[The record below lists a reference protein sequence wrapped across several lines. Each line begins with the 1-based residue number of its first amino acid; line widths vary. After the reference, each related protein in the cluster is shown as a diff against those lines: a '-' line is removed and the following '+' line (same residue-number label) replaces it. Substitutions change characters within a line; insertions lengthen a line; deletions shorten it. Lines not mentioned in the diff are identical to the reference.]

1 MARAGRRLAAALACI
16 ATLAGAPPARA
27 QSPPEYE
34 IKAAFLYNFA
44 KFVQWPAAALP
55 PQAPLAVCVLGRDPF
70 GPALAFI
77 DHKISQGHELQVH
90 RNVRLEEARS
100 CYVLFVA
107 ESERGSVPAILRA
120 LSGASVLTVSDID
133 RFAEAGGVIG
143 LYDVDNRV
151 QLSINLDAAHDAS
164 LQINSQLLKLARI
177 VRREARGD
185 AP

>member
-1 MARAGRRLAAALACI
+1 MRRRCLLALALCLV
-16 ATLAGAPPARA
+16 TTVVRA
-27 QSPPEYE
+27 QAQAGTSEYE

-44 KFVQWPAAALP
+44 KFVQWPAATLP
-55 PQAPLAVCVLGRDPF
+55 PQAPLIVCVLGRDPF
-70 GPALAFI
+70 GSALATI

-90 RNVRLEEARS
+90 RNVRLDEARS

-107 ESERGSVPAILRA
+107 ESERGSVPEILHE
-120 LSGASVLTVSDID
+120 LSGTSVLTVSDID

-151 QLSINLDAAHDAS
+151 QFSINLDAAHDAS

-185 AP
+185 LP